1 MPVAQN
7 VDIEAIKAGLKSLV
21 VERLKLEIDPSSI
34 QDATPLFAGAD
45 ENVAAAGPG
54 LALDS
59 VEALEIVVGIEEKWG
74 VVIEDDSVANEFYSI
89 DTLSGLVK
97 RLLDTPVAEAAS
109 A

>member
-1 MPVAQN
+1 MSVTDLMPVTVTQG
-7 VDIEAIKAGLKSLV
+7 VDIESVKMGLKTL
-21 VERLKLEIDPSSI
+21 IG
-34 QDATPLFAGAD
+34 APLFSGGEASAEAGA
-45 ENVAAAGPG
+45 EAGQG

-97 RLLDTPVAEAAS
+97 RLLDTPVVEAVS